1 MAMARTVPA
10 VMRALDI
17 LELFLSGKDYSIPEI
32 TAQLGLPKTTV
43 HELVNTLVVRS
54 YLAPA
59 PDRAHR
65 YRLGLPLF
73 ELGSMFAAQID
84 LAREARAASERV
96 AEACD
101 ETVHV
106 AVLDGTDVV
115 YVAKADSTH
124 AVRLV
129 SAVGRRLPA
138 HCTAVGKTLLAALS
152 DEAFEARYPRERA
165 LAAMTPRSITSVPR
179 LREHLREIS
188 PRGLAYEICE
198 SNDAAACVAAPVRD
212 RSGAV
217 VAAMSISVPTPRWNE
232 QVAKNFGVLVA
243 DGADWLSARLGHRQ
257 EPRLPA
263 RTGAAEG

>member
-17 LELFLSGKDYSIPEI
+17 LELFLSGRDYSIPEI
-32 TAQLGLPKTTV
+32 TAQTGLPKTTV

-54 YLAPA
+54 YLAPT
-59 PDRAHR
+59 PDGAHR
-65 YRLGLPLF
+65 YRLGLPVF
-73 ELGSMFAAQID
+73 ELGSMFAEQID

-96 AEACD
+96 AQACD

-138 HCTAVGKTLLAALS
+138 HCTAVGKMLLAALS
-152 DEAFEARYPRERA
+152 DEAFEARYPRDRA
-165 LAAMTPRSITSVPR
+165 LAAMTPRSITSVLR

-188 PRGLAYEICE
+188 GRGLAYEVCE
-198 SNDAAACVAAPVRD
+198 SNDAAACVAAAVRD

-232 QVAKNFGVLVA
+232 QVAKNYGVLVA

-257 EPRLPA
+257 DSRAVERVDVSA
-263 RTGAAEG
+263 S